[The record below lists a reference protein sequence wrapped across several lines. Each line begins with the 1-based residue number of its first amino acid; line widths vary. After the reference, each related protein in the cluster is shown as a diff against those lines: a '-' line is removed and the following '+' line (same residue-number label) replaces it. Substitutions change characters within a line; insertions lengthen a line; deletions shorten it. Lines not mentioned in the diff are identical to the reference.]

1 MKTNEWNGRFSLL
14 FFDCFMGFGV
24 YFCQDIPSALQKNI
38 QGRSIPC
45 NITSNSTCCDD
56 CLGLG
61 PDRYNELYSVYSW
74 MNALLAL
81 PGGYMIDRIGNRAGA
96 FVVSTLATIGAIIFA
111 LAASFNLRYS
121 PLMFPLMITG
131 RIFLGT
137 SAGCTLIVQ
146 DRIVAFWFRDKMAL
160 AFGITYTMQ
169 RLGNVVNFF
178 VTDNIFSMFGLT
190 AALWAGAIV
199 CLCSFCGAVI
209 FAILD
214 VYGTRKLDNES
225 QSKMVSMPIR
235 LRDVRSFPVSYWL
248 IAFMISS
255 YYSCYIPFVGNG
267 SKFIQD
273 KYGYSE
279 TDASYING
287 AVYDTCCL
295 LFPILGV
302 ILDKKG
308 GRLWT
313 LLLATYFTVPIFPVM
328 YYTDHVHP
336 LVFCI
341 WLGVVYTVACLCLW
355 SLVALIVPATSIG
368 TACGIATFLL
378 GTGVGLSNLG
388 FGVILGS
395 HKETSHRLRAW
406 KWAFILLT
414 SIAGFCAVC
423 GTILN
428 LSNRKLVKKLNGV
441 VSEKNDCIE
450 NEENEKKEKLINDEH
465 QNERKRLLSDATE
478 KGDFYSSFNNSV
490 EVNFA
495 V

>member
-1 MKTNEWNGRFSLL
+1 MKTNEWNERNGRFSLL

-81 PGGYMIDRIGNRAGA
+81 PGGYMIDRIGNR
-96 FVVSTLATIGAIIFA
+96 
-111 LAASFNLRYS
+111 ASFNLRYS

-214 VYGTRKLDNES
+214 VYGTRKLD
-225 QSKMVSMPIR
+225 
-235 LRDVRSFPVSYWL
+235 
-248 IAFMISS
+248 
-255 YYSCYIPFVGNG
+255 
-267 SKFIQD
+267 
-273 KYGYSE
+273 
-279 TDASYING
+279 
-287 AVYDTCCL
+287 
-295 LFPILGV
+295 
-302 ILDKKG
+302 
-308 GRLWT
+308 
-313 LLLATYFTVPIFPVM
+313 
-328 YYTDHVHP
+328 
-336 LVFCI
+336 
-341 WLGVVYTVACLCLW
+341 
-355 SLVALIVPATSIG
+355 
-368 TACGIATFLL
+368 
-378 GTGVGLSNLG
+378 
-388 FGVILGS
+388 
-395 HKETSHRLRAW
+395 
-406 KWAFILLT
+406 
-414 SIAGFCAVC
+414 
-423 GTILN
+423 
-428 LSNRKLVKKLNGV
+428 
-441 VSEKNDCIE
+441 
-450 NEENEKKEKLINDEH
+450 
-465 QNERKRLLSDATE
+465 
-478 KGDFYSSFNNSV
+478 
-490 EVNFA
+490 
-495 V
+495 